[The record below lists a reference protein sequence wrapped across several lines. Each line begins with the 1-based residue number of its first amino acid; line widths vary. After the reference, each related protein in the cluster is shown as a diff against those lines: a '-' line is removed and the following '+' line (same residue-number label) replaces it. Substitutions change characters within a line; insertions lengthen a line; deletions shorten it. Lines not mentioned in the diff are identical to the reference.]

1 MFTLFFRY
9 PPRLGSFK
17 SGVDGLDMVYA
28 EFLEVWMAG
37 QSIEIQSVEEI
48 CCMEAVEWSN

>member
-1 MFTLFFRY
+1 
-9 PPRLGSFK
+9 
-17 SGVDGLDMVYA
+17 MVYA